1 MLLDSVEH
9 LLVGVRSGNRE
20 QYRLL
25 VQGQQAHYGGVSGS
39 EINLPPLHHSA
50 VLS

>member
-1 MLLDSVEH
+1 MLSARWNI
-9 LLVGVRSGNRE
+9 LVGVRSGNRE

-39 EINLPPLHHSA
+39 EINLPPLQHSA